1 MIEALAKEIR
11 QTIEHITGRK
21 KSTPE
26 RKFHKHDEYLSY
38 GMSSSDFSEALKD
51 TDPVF
56 SN

>member
-1 MIEALAKEIR
+1 MIETLAKEIR